1 MDTEVQTYVDGIAP
15 GHRPLFDRM
24 HRLILEAFPDAS
36 LALSYGMPTYRTGN
50 RKLHIGV
57 WQHGISIY
65 GWDKNRATG
74 FTSRHPDLISGKGTI
89 QLRPQ
94 DAADITDDE
103 LNELIRASLTA

>member
-1 MDTEVQTYVDGIAP
+1 MDTEMQTYLDDITP
-15 GHRPLFDRM
+15 EHRPLFDRM

-36 LALSYGMPTYRTGN
+36 LALSYGMPTHRTGN
-50 RKLHIGV
+50 RKLHVGV

-65 GWDKNRATG
+65 GWDKDRAAG

-94 DAADITDDE
+94 DATHITDDE